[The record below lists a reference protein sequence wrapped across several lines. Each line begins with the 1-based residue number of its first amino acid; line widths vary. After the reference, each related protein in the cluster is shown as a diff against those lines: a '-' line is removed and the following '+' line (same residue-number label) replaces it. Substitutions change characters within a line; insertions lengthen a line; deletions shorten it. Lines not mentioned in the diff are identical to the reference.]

1 MELISP
7 KYRKCD
13 IVFSYGKSFYHE
25 SKRGCNGSEERLILF
40 SLFTCCFFCGKCM
53 HSCET
58 YKNLLS
64 TIAPQRIASIDDD
77 DFVEYDVTEH
87 RELMHGIPEH
97 FGKVVFSLAVV
108 YFVFDIDF

>member
-1 MELISP
+1 
-7 KYRKCD
+7 
-13 IVFSYGKSFYHE
+13 
-25 SKRGCNGSEERLILF
+25 
-40 SLFTCCFFCGKCM
+40 M

-87 RELMHGIPEH
+87 RELMHGIPEQ
-97 FGKVVFSLAVV
+97 FGKVVFS
-108 YFVFDIDF
+108 